1 MSSTHKFP
9 MQIFII
15 FEKIKIQTWTSK
27 SNLPNN
33 YFIHLPKKW
42 LFSINNLFKFEL
54 FFWNSSLVD
63 LSAID
68 YSNFSNSSKS
78 DIFFF
83 KDGYVLFFL
92 YNFFFLKIKL
102 NITTSFKPFS
112 KEFLKSIDLIY
123 FNANW
128 LEREVS
134 EMFGINFI
142 FKKDLRKLL
151 VDYSSVDNPLIKNYP
166 SEGFL
171 EIFYNFFEDQVLLTT
186 NTSNEL

>member
-1 MSSTHKFP
+1 MPSTHKFP

-92 YNFFFLKIKL
+92 YNFFFFKNKIKY
-102 NITTSFKPFS
+102 NH
-112 KEFLKSIDLIY
+112 
-123 FNANW
+123 
-128 LEREVS
+128 
-134 EMFGINFI
+134 
-142 FKKDLRKLL
+142 LL
-151 VDYSSVDNPLIKNYP
+151 
-166 SEGFL
+166 
-171 EIFYNFFEDQVLLTT
+171 
-186 NTSNEL
+186 

>member
-1 MSSTHKFP
+1 MSSIHKFP
-9 MQIFII
+9 IQIFII

-42 LFSINNLFKFEL
+42 LFNINNLFKFEL
-54 FFWNSSLVD
+54 FFWNSSLTD

-68 YSNFSNSSKS
+68 YSNFNDKSNSNN
-78 DIFFF
+78 FFL
-83 KDGYVLFFL
+83 KDGFVLFFL
-92 YNFFFLKIKL
+92 YYFFFLKIKL
-102 NITTSFKPFS
+102 NITVSFKPFS
-112 KEFLKSIDLIY
+112 KESLKSIDLIY

-128 LEREVS
+128 LEREAS

-151 VDYSSVDNPLIKNYP
+151 LDYSGVDNPLIKSYP

-171 EIFYNFFEDQVLLTT
+171 DIFYNFFEDQVLLTT
-186 NTSNEL
+186 NISNEL

>member
-1 MSSTHKFP
+1 MSSIHKFP
-9 MQIFII
+9 IQIFII

-42 LFSINNLFKFEL
+42 LFNINNLFKFEL
-54 FFWNSSLVD
+54 FFWNSSLTD

-68 YSNFSNSSKS
+68 YSNFNDKSNSNN
-78 DIFFF
+78 FFL
-83 KDGYVLFFL
+83 KDGFVLFFL
-92 YNFFFLKIKL
+92 YYFFFLKIKL
-102 NITTSFKPFS
+102 NITVSFKPFS
-112 KEFLKSIDLIY
+112 KESLKSIDLIY

-128 LEREVS
+128 LEREAS

-151 VDYSSVDNPLIKNYP
+151 LDYSGVDNPLIKNYP

-171 EIFYNFFEDQVLLTT
+171 DIFYNFFEDQVLLTT
-186 NTSNEL
+186 NISNEL

>member
-1 MSSTHKFP
+1 MSSIHKFP
-9 MQIFII
+9 IQIFII

-42 LFSINNLFKFEL
+42 LFNIYNLFKFEL
-54 FFWNSSLVD
+54 FFWNSSLTD

-68 YSNFSNSSKS
+68 YSNFNDKSNSNN
-78 DIFFF
+78 FFL
-83 KDGYVLFFL
+83 KDGFVLFFL
-92 YNFFFLKIKL
+92 YYFFFLKIKL
-102 NITTSFKPFS
+102 NITVSFKPFS
-112 KEFLKSIDLIY
+112 KESLKSIDLIY

-128 LEREVS
+128 LEREAS

-151 VDYSSVDNPLIKNYP
+151 LDYSGVDNPLIKNYP

-171 EIFYNFFEDQVLLTT
+171 DIFYNFFEDQVLLTT
-186 NTSNEL
+186 NISNEL